1 MGYGTPCDAAPSDLR
16 PPPRTDS
23 TGVWWLRGFGAV
35 CRPLSPSS
43 LPRGPQGWHTGDSGL
58 RWLWGAV
65 ALGCGGFGV
74 RWLWVLT
81 GGDGDAVLRELP
93 RGHGC
98 PQELCAPDPGMET
111 CLSSGLTAPWH
122 CRCPGSSDGDTSVP
136 EAVSHRTWQQG
147 HVCPWHG
154 ATRDSRGDAARP
166 PQPLGAVGTRRWG
179 HTRPR
184 RVSPSP
190 RGVSSSLWLSLRP
203 PGCPPPQQGPP
214 REGTASSATSAPC
227 CPWTG
232 IRPTL

>member
-1 MGYGTPCDAAPSDLR
+1 MQTAVPILAATRTPGMAH
-16 PPPRTDS
+16 
-23 TGVWWLRGFGAV
+23 RGQRA
-35 CRPLSPSS
+35 
-43 LPRGPQGWHTGDSGL
+43 
-58 RWLWGAV
+58 AV
-65 ALGCGGFGV
+65 ALGCSGFGV